1 MKTTK
6 SVLRKGVAVSTFLPM
21 FVLSLG
27 VGQGAR
33 CYAQTP
39 TQPDAQPKVS
49 ALSEPLPSDAS
60 GTKSRPSAAVKPAAK
75 TDAEMTADV
84 AKELEAMKA
93 RIEELE
99 AELKS
104 RAVAEPAAAPATAP
118 ATTATPTASSA
129 PTAQPATA
137 AVQQASDTAAK
148 PGKPE
153 PAVPFAYADWTWL
166 NGNPRNKDVVWD
178 SKFFTPEIRMDIHYV
193 QDLNHPKDDTMGG
206 STEIFRSNEIQVEQI
221 SFGGNFH
228 WQNVNARILTMNGMF
243 GITTPRNDASAGRG

>member
-1 MKTTK
+1 
-6 SVLRKGVAVSTFLPM
+6 
-21 FVLSLG
+21 
-27 VGQGAR
+27 
-33 CYAQTP
+33 
-39 TQPDAQPKVS
+39 
-49 ALSEPLPSDAS
+49 
-60 GTKSRPSAAVKPAAK
+60 
-75 TDAEMTADV
+75 
-84 AKELEAMKA
+84 MKA

-137 AVQQASDTAAK
+137 AAQQASDTAAK
-148 PGKPE
+148 PEKPE
-153 PAVPFAYADWTWL
+153 PTVPFAYADWTWL

-178 SKFFTPEIRMDIHYV
+178 SKFFTPEIRFDTNYVMDF
-193 QDLNHPKDDTMGG
+193 NHPRDDTMGG

-228 WQNVNARILTMNGMF
+228 WQNV
-243 GITTPRNDASAGRG
+243 RGQDFDHEWNVRRHHAAQ